1 MIAVSASLL
10 AADQSRLLEE
20 IDSLPA
26 AITSLHLDLEDG
38 VQVPNFGLSLESI
51 KALPRSWDKDVHLM
65 VAHPEQLM
73 RLLQDCN
80 VACFYL
86 NIGAW
91 NQRLKWGIS
100 PLNVGLVIN
109 PTDDI
114 LNCVQSI
121 KEANNVLVM
130 GVIPGRSGQKMLP
143 DTLARVQAIRKLNST
158 AQLTV
163 DGGVNDQNAQS
174 LIAAGANKLVIG
186 SYLFQ
191 AENKETAV
199 KKLLDLS

>member
-20 IDSLPA
+20 VDALPA
-26 AITSLHLDLEDG
+26 TITSLHLDLEDG

-65 VAHPEQLM
+65 VAHPEQLIK
-73 RLLQDCN
+73 LLQDCN
-80 VACFYL
+80 ITCFYL

-91 NQRLKWGIS
+91 NQRLSWSIVPS
-100 PLNVGLVIN
+100 NVGLVIN
-109 PTDDI
+109 PTDDV
-114 LNCVQSI
+114 LNFVKNI
-121 KEANNVLVM
+121 EEANNVLVM
-130 GVIPGRSGQKMLP
+130 GVMPGKSGQKMLP
-143 DTLARVQAIRKLNST
+143 ETIARVQAIRKLNPT

-163 DGGVNDQNAQS
+163 DGGVNDSNAQF

-191 AENKETAV
+191 AENKEAAV
-199 KKLLDLS
+199 KKLLDLI